1 MIENNLLVAPELKN
15 ANKYLESGTRT
26 EITDI
31 ISEKAK
37 MLKDRTDGLTIRKI
51 IVWMNKYT
59 SRLHNGSDNRKF
71 KRSATGILQSM
82 ERTGCCD
89 SCTLFTALA
98 RSAGIPTMQIITLSK
113 RWGKDVDKGRKIATS
128 GHFFAGVY
136 LEDIH
141 GNFGW
146 TIVDPDRYV
155 TDIREVRFRPLKI
168 VDRNI
173 GDLYTFAYVT
183 DYFDDLGID
192 SIEKMSEVQLGA
204 YKKCDKR
211 DFEDEYE
218 IDDR

>member
-1 MIENNLLVAPELKN
+1 MIRDSLLVAPELKN
-15 ANKYLESGTRT
+15 TNKYLESGTRT

-31 ISEKAK
+31 ISTKAK
-37 MLKDRTDGLTIRKI
+37 MLKDRTDGLTVKRIL
-51 IVWMNKYT
+51 VWMNKYT
-59 SRLHNGSDNRKF
+59 SRLHNVSDNRKF
-71 KRSATGILQSM
+71 KRSATEILQSM

-113 RWGKDVDKGRKIATS
+113 RWGKDIDEGRRTGTV
-128 GHFFAGVY
+128 GHFFVGVY

-141 GNFGW
+141 GKFSW
-146 TIVDPDRYV
+146 TLVDSDRCV
-155 TDIREVRFRPLKI
+155 TDIRDVRFSSLKI

-192 SIEKMSEVQLGA
+192 SIEKMAEVQLEA
-204 YKKCDKR
+204 YKRCDKR
-211 DFEDEYE
+211 NFTDEYE
-218 IDDR
+218 IDGR